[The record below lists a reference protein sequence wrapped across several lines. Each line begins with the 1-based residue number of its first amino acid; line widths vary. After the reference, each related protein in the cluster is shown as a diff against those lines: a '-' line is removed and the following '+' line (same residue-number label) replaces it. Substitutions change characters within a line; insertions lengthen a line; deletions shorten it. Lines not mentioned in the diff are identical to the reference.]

1 MADHSIEQLVRTCGF
16 ACLGEDAGKRN
27 HQDEAKADRRLGA
40 IRDYKRK
47 ESFKSKDEFR
57 KKNPVVQEKIAEL
70 REKNKR
76 KTSGDAEARQIA
88 KHQKR
93 IDAREEALSSPVPE
107 EKMKTLR
114 RIRSE
119 MMQNN

>member
-1 MADHSIEQLVRTCGF
+1 MAAHSIEQLVWICGF
-16 ACLGEDAGKRN
+16 ADLAEDAGERN
-27 HQDEAKADRRLGA
+27 HQDEWKADKHLGA
-40 IRDYKRK
+40 IRDYPRK
-47 ESFKSKDEFR
+47 EEFKSKDEFR
-57 KKNPVVQEKIAEL
+57 KKNPVVQEKVEQL

-76 KTSGDAEARQIA
+76 KTFGDAEARQIA

-107 EKMKTLR
+107 GKMKTLR

-119 MMQNN
+119 II